1 MTTNAT
7 PGSVR
12 FEGLGVGTEIW
23 GATQA
28 NFLVSLPPHHAKEA
42 AVLLNHPAAKQ
53 LADSLGMEAND
64 EFRAEAARVVGELY
78 LADRL
83 ASGKAIESVTSLSH
97 AFFSERPDLVE
108 AAQAALR
115 K

>member
-1 MTTNAT
+1 MTSTAT
-7 PGSVR
+7 TGNVR

-42 AVLLNHPAAKQ
+42 AVLLNEPAAKQ
-53 LADSLGMEAND
+53 LADALGAED
-64 EFRAEAARVVGELY
+64 TDDFRGEAARVVGEIY
-78 LADRL
+78 LEDRL
-83 ASGKAIESVTSLSH
+83 AAGKPVESVTTLSQ
-97 AFFSERPDLVE
+97 AFFSDRPDLFE